1 MGKVKNQRKR
11 LHEQIKEQQH
21 VQVGESNRTSKVRHR
36 TEDEKF
42 VDEKLSRKILAQ
54 VRKQGED
61 LLQEFEGLTTG
72 ARPKQKR
79 TEVKHFK
86 LGGASAADSDSDDDA
101 VTKHLFDNF
110 SSLEKT
116 VMEINDEDEEDLRK
130 FMNPNPKQRKTLAEI
145 ISEKLAETK
154 TAMSEVLSDVHIE
167 EEIDETV
174 RDHFIKIGEVLSHYR
189 SGKLPKGFK
198 AIPTFPNWQ
207 QLLELTKPENW
218 TAASIYAGTR
228 IFVSNLPKYQ
238 FKHFCS
244 LVLLPRIRDDILEYK
259 RLNFH
264 LFQALHKGI
273 YKPGD
278 FYEGI
283 VLPLCEAGDCTLRE
297 ATIVAG
303 VLSQSSIPVGYSA
316 AALILISK
324 MDYNGANS
332 IFMRAILNKK
342 YSLPLS
348 AIDATVEHFMRFLDV
363 NEKMPVLWHQC
374 LLMLVQRYKNDLT
387 KQQKSQILKLVC
399 CHDHHEITPEIR
411 REITQSKRSRG
422 DPEVEGEEDV

>member
-21 VQVGESNRTSKVRHR
+21 VQLGEGRTSKVKYR

-54 VRKQGED
+54 ARKQGED
-61 LLQEFEGLTTG
+61 LQKEFETLGTG
-72 ARPKQKR
+72 SRPKHKQA
-79 TEVKHFK
+79 EVKHVK
-86 LGGASAADSDSDDDA
+86 LGGASAVDSDSDDEE
-101 VTKHLFDNF
+101 VNRHLFDNF

-116 VMEINDEDEEDLRK
+116 VLEINDEDEEDLRK
-130 FMNPNPKQRKTLAEI
+130 FMNPNPKQRRTLAEI
-145 ISEKLAETK
+145 ITEKLAETK
-154 TAMSEVLSDVHIE
+154 TAMSEILSDVHIE
-167 EEIDETV
+167 EVIDETV
-174 RDHFIKIGEVLSHYR
+174 KTHFIKIGEVLSHYR
-189 SGKLPKGFK
+189 SGKIPKGFK

-207 QLLELTKPENW
+207 QLVELTKPDKW

-244 LVLLPRIRDDILEYK
+244 LILLPRVRDDILEYK

-264 LFQALHKGI
+264 LFQALHKSI

-303 VLSQSSIPVGYSA
+303 IISQSSIPVGFSA

-348 AIDATVEHFMRFLDV
+348 AIDAVVEHFMRFLEVTD
-363 NEKMPVLWHQC
+363 KMPVLWHQC
-374 LLMLVQRYKNDLT
+374 LLTLVQRYKNDLT
-387 KQQKSQILKLVC
+387 RQQKTQILKLLNY
-399 CHDHHEITPEIR
+399 HDHHEITPEIR
-411 REITQSKRSRG
+411 REITQSKRCRG
-422 DPEVEGEEDV
+422 DPEVEDDEL

>member
-1 MGKVKNQRKR
+1 MGKIKNQRKR
-11 LHEQIKEQQH
+11 LHDQIKEQQH
-21 VQVGESNRTSKVRHR
+21 VQPGQSNKAGKDRRRVV
-36 TEDEKF
+36 EDMF
-42 VDEKLSRKILAQ
+42 VDEKLSKKILAQ
-54 VRKQGED
+54 ARKQGED
-61 LLQEFEGLTTG
+61 LQKEIDGVKPKAKQTV
-72 ARPKQKR
+72 PKQ
-79 TEVKHFK
+79 FN
-86 LGGASAADSDSDDDA
+86 LGGASHADSDSDDEEA
-101 VTKHLFDNF
+101 NKHLFDNF

-130 FMNPNPKQRKTLAEI
+130 FMNPNPKQRRTLADI
-145 ISEKLAETK
+145 ICEKLAEKK
-154 TAMSEVLSDVHIE
+154 TAMSEMMSEVHIE
-167 EEIDETV
+167 EDIDETV
-174 RDHFIKIGEVLSHYR
+174 REHFIKIGEVLSHYR

-198 AIPTFPNWQ
+198 AIPSFPNWQ

-218 TAASIYAGTR
+218 TAASVYAGTR

-238 FKHFCS
+238 FKDFCS

-303 VLSQSSIPVGYSA
+303 VVSQTSIPVGYSA
-316 AALILISK
+316 AALILISN

-342 YSLPLS
+342 YSLPLK
-348 AIDATVEHFMRFLDV
+348 AIDAVVEHFVRFMDV

-374 LLMLVQRYKNDLT
+374 LLTLAQRYKNDLT
-387 KQQKSQILKLVC
+387 KQQKSQILKLLTL
-399 CHDHHEITPEIR
+399 HEHHEITPEIR
-411 REITQSKRSRG
+411 REITQSKRCRG
-422 DPEVEGEEDV
+422 DPEIEDDDIAAN